1 MVLKWSRTDLSP
13 GIRKFWNNRMNVLIT
28 FRNKDNSVTKME
40 RRVVSKNTARKI
52 YIAANKMAV

>member
-1 MVLKWSRTDLSP
+1 
-13 GIRKFWNNRMNVLIT
+13 MNVLIT